1 MGTEVLSMLV
11 QDLAMYLYTDEGLV
25 VLPWT
30 YMFQSL
36 FDVLTEIFVHIGLQ
50 MDVRKTVSMA

>member
-1 MGTEVLSMLV
+1 MLV